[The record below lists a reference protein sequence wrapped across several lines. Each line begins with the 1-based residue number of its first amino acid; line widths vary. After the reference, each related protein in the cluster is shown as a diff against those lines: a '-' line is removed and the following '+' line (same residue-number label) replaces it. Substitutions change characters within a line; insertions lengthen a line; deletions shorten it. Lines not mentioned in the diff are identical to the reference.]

1 MGHEILGIKKLVKP
15 QPAPENLEAETKS
28 ENKAKTKVDEVKS
41 QGKEKINLP
50 QSLLPKKPD
59 NLYKKRTEKTNQ
71 GEVSTS
77 DWSEVEE
84 VGNRSEK
91 FERPEK
97 FDRPRRVEVKQ
108 DILAEA
114 SNISGQ
120 VFQAGN
126 KILVQSPWHQVVTA
140 EITGFYKSPHGQAIF
155 AEFTPLESLPDWGWD
170 KGCIKVELL
179 TLAS

>member
-15 QPAPENLEAETKS
+15 QPAPESLEAEAKS
-28 ENKAKTKVDEVKS
+28 EKKTDEVKS
-41 QGKEKINLP
+41 QSKEKMNLP

-59 NLYKKRTEKTNQ
+59 NLYKKRTEKTDR
-71 GEVSTS
+71 GEDSIGDVSNTTEIS
-77 DWSEVEE
+77 
-84 VGNRSEK
+84 NRSER

-97 FDRPRRVEVKQ
+97 FDRPKRVEVKQ
-108 DILAEA
+108 DILPEA
-114 SNISGQ
+114 SNSKGQ
-120 VFQAGN
+120 VFQVGN

-170 KGCIKVELL
+170 KGCMKAELL

>member
-15 QPAPENLEAETKS
+15 QATPESLQAETKS
-28 ENKAKTKVDEVKS
+28 EKKADEVKS

-59 NLYKKRTEKTNQ
+59 NLYKKRTEKTYQ
-71 GEVSTS
+71 GESST
-77 DWSEVEE
+77 DGADEEE

-120 VFQAGN
+120 VFQVGN
-126 KILVQSPWHQVVTA
+126 KILVQSPWHQVVNA
-140 EITGFYKSPHGQAIF
+140 EITGFYKSPHGQAVF
-155 AEFTPLESLPDWGWD
+155 AEFTPVESLPDWNWD
-170 KGCIKVELL
+170 KGCMKVELL
-179 TLAS
+179 TLVS

>member
-15 QPAPENLEAETKS
+15 QPAPESLETETKS
-28 ENKAKTKVDEVKS
+28 EKKAETKANEVKS
-41 QGKEKINLP
+41 PGKEKINLP

-59 NLYKKRTEKTNQ
+59 NLYKKRTEKTYQ
-71 GEVSTS
+71 GEGSTS
-77 DWSEVEE
+77 DRADGEE

-97 FDRPRRVEVKQ
+97 FDRPRRVEIKQ

-120 VFQAGN
+120 VFQVGN

-140 EITGFYKSPHGQAIF
+140 EITGFYKSPHAQAVF
-155 AEFTPLESLPDWGWD
+155 AEFTPVESLPDWSWD
-170 KGCIKVELL
+170 KGCMKVELL

>member
-15 QPAPENLEAETKS
+15 QPVPENLEAETKS
-28 ENKAKTKVDEVKS
+28 EKKTETKADEAKS

-59 NLYKKRTEKTNQ
+59 NLYKKRTEKTYQ
-71 GEVSTS
+71 AESSIDETDG
-77 DWSEVEE
+77 EE
-84 VGNRSEK
+84 VGNRGEK

-97 FDRPRRVEVKQ
+97 FNRPKRVEVKQ
-108 DILAEA
+108 DTLAEA

-120 VFQAGN
+120 VFQVGN

-140 EITGFYKSPHGQAIF
+140 EITGFYKSPHGQAVF
-155 AEFTPLESLPDWGWD
+155 AEFTPVESLPDWSWD
-170 KGCIKVELL
+170 KGCMKVELL